1 MNARQLRHY
10 SRQAVRLLGMLDKQ
24 CGDVALTPVQAH
36 ALGEIQLQPLTINQL
51 AQQLNV
57 DKSNASRTVT
67 GLIKLGLVESI
78 ENPKDKRSQ
87 LAALT
92 EQGQQALSQLDQQQN
107 SFFEQ
112 LITQLDDSEQEQL
125 KLGLETYLKGL
136 TKVCQAEEYVLR
148 PLTKADNS
156 QVADVIRKV
165 SAEYGLT
172 ADKGY
177 GVADPTLDDMYSVYD
192 QQGAA
197 YWVVEYQGEIVSG
210 GGFAPLTGEPNVCE
224 PNVCELQKMY
234 FLPQTR
240 GHGLAKRIVAL
251 SLQLAKQFGYQQ
263 CYLET
268 TECLREA
275 VGLYEKL
282 GFEHLDAPLGQT
294 GHDACEV
301 VMLKTL

>member
-36 ALGEIQLQPLTINQL
+36 ALGEIQLQPLSINQL

-87 LAALT
+87 LVALT

-112 LITQLDDSEQEQL
+112 LLTQLDDSEQEQL

-136 TKVCQAEEYVLR
+136 TKVCLAEEYVLR

-197 YWVVEYQGEIVSG
+197 YWVVEYQGEIVGG
-210 GGFAPLTGEPNVCE
+210 GGFAPLTGE

>member
-1 MNARQLRHY
+1 MNVRQLRHY

-87 LAALT
+87 LVALT

-112 LITQLDDSEQEQL
+112 LLTQLDDSEQEQL

-197 YWVVEYQGEIVSG
+197 YWVVEYQGEIVGG
-210 GGFAPLTGEPNVCE
+210 GGFAPLAGE

>member
-51 AQQLNV
+51 AQQLSV
-57 DKSNASRTVT
+57 DKSNASRTIT

-87 LAALT
+87 LVVLT
-92 EQGQQALSQLDQQQN
+92 IQGQQALAQLDQQQN

-112 LITQLDDSEQEQL
+112 LLTQLDDCEQEQL

-136 TKVCQAEEYVLR
+136 IKVCQAEEYVLR
-148 PLTKADNS
+148 PLTKADNP

-177 GVADPTLDDMYSVYD
+177 GVADPTLDDMYSVYN
-192 QQGAA
+192 QCGAA
-197 YWVVEYQGEIVSG
+197 YWVIEHRGEIVGG
-210 GGFAPLTGEPNVCE
+210 GGFAPLAGG

-251 SLQLAKQFGYQQ
+251 SLQLAKQLGYQQ

-301 VMLKTL
+301 VMLKVL

>member
-87 LAALT
+87 LVALT

-112 LITQLDDSEQEQL
+112 LLTQLDDSEQEQL

-197 YWVVEYQGEIVSG
+197 YWVVEYQGEIVGG
-210 GGFAPLTGEPNVCE
+210 GGFAPLAGE

-301 VMLKTL
+301 MMLKTL

>member
-36 ALGEIQLQPLTINQL
+36 ALGEIQLQPLSINQL

-87 LAALT
+87 LVALT
-92 EQGQQALSQLDQQQN
+92 EQGQLALSQLDQQQN

-112 LITQLDDSEQEQL
+112 LLTQLDDSEQEQL

-197 YWVVEYQGEIVSG
+197 YWVVEYQGEIVGG
-210 GGFAPLTGEPNVCE
+210 GGFAPLAGE

>member
-51 AQQLNV
+51 AQQLSV
-57 DKSNASRTVT
+57 DKSNASRTIT

-87 LAALT
+87 LVVLT
-92 EQGQQALSQLDQQQN
+92 IQGQQALSQLDQQQN

-112 LITQLDDSEQEQL
+112 LLTQLDDCEQEQL
-125 KLGLETYLKGL
+125 KLGLEAYLKGL

-148 PLTKADNS
+148 PLAKADNP

-172 ADKGY
+172 ADRGY
-177 GVADPTLDDMYSVYD
+177 GVADPTLDDMYSVYN
-192 QQGAA
+192 QCGAA
-197 YWVVEYQGEIVSG
+197 YWVIEHRGEIVGG
-210 GGFAPLTGEPNVCE
+210 GGFAPLAGE

-301 VMLKTL
+301 VMLKVL

>member
-51 AQQLNV
+51 AQQLSV
-57 DKSNASRTVT
+57 DKSNASRTIT

-87 LAALT
+87 LVVLT
-92 EQGQQALSQLDQQQN
+92 IQGQQALSQLDQQQN

-112 LITQLDDSEQEQL
+112 LLTQLDDCEQEQL

-136 TKVCQAEEYVLR
+136 IKVCQAEEYVLR
-148 PLTKADNS
+148 PLTKADNP

-177 GVADPTLDDMYSVYD
+177 GVADPTLDDMYSVYN
-192 QQGAA
+192 QCGAS
-197 YWVVEYQGEIVSG
+197 YWVIERRGEIVGG
-210 GGFAPLTGEPNVCE
+210 GGFAPLAGE

-301 VMLKTL
+301 VMLKVL

>member
-87 LAALT
+87 LVALT

-112 LITQLDDSEQEQL
+112 LLTQLDDSEQEQL

-197 YWVVEYQGEIVSG
+197 YWVVEYQGEILGG
-210 GGFAPLTGEPNVCE
+210 GGFAPLAGEL
-224 PNVCELQKMY
+224 NVCELQKMY

>member
-87 LAALT
+87 LVALT

-112 LITQLDDSEQEQL
+112 LLTQLDDSEQEQL

-197 YWVVEYQGEIVSG
+197 YWVVEYQGEIVGG
-210 GGFAPLTGEPNVCE
+210 GGFAPLAGE

-282 GFEHLDAPLGQT
+282 GFEYLDAPLGQT

>member
-51 AQQLNV
+51 AQQLSV
-57 DKSNASRTVT
+57 DKSNASRTIT
-67 GLIKLGLVESI
+67 GLIKLGLVGSI

-87 LAALT
+87 LVVLT
-92 EQGQQALSQLDQQQN
+92 IQGQQALSQLDQQQN

-112 LITQLDDSEQEQL
+112 LLTQLDDCEQEQL

-136 TKVCQAEEYVLR
+136 IKVCQAEEYVLR
-148 PLTKADNS
+148 PLTKADNP

-177 GVADPTLDDMYSVYD
+177 GVADPTLDDMYSVYN
-192 QQGAA
+192 QCGAA
-197 YWVVEYQGEIVSG
+197 YWVIEHRGEIVGG
-210 GGFAPLTGEPNVCE
+210 GGFAPLAGE

-301 VMLKTL
+301 VMLKVL

>member
-87 LAALT
+87 LVALT

-112 LITQLDDSEQEQL
+112 LLTQLDDSEQEQL

-136 TKVCQAEEYVLR
+136 TKVCPAEEYVLR

-197 YWVVEYQGEIVSG
+197 YWVVEYQGEIVGG
-210 GGFAPLTGEPNVCE
+210 GGFAPLAGE

>member
-36 ALGEIQLQPLTINQL
+36 ALGEIQQQPLTINQL

-87 LAALT
+87 LVALT

-112 LITQLDDSEQEQL
+112 LLTQLDDNEQEQL

-197 YWVVEYQGEIVSG
+197 YWVVEYQGEIVGG
-210 GGFAPLTGEPNVCE
+210 GGFAPLAGE

>member
-51 AQQLNV
+51 AQQLSV
-57 DKSNASRTVT
+57 DKSNASRTIT

-87 LAALT
+87 LVALT
-92 EQGQQALSQLDQQQN
+92 IQGQQALAQLDQQQS

-112 LITQLDDSEQEQL
+112 LLTQLDDCEQEQL

-148 PLTKADNS
+148 PLTKADNP

-177 GVADPTLDDMYSVYD
+177 GVADPTLDDMYSVYN
-192 QQGAA
+192 QCGAA
-197 YWVVEYQGEIVSG
+197 YWVIEHRGEIVGG
-210 GGFAPLTGEPNVCE
+210 GGFAPLAGE

-251 SLQLAKQFGYQQ
+251 SLQLAKQLGYQQ

-301 VMLKTL
+301 VMLKVL

>member
-51 AQQLNV
+51 AQQLSV
-57 DKSNASRTVT
+57 DKSNASRTIT

-87 LAALT
+87 LVVLT
-92 EQGQQALSQLDQQQN
+92 IQGQQALAQLDQQQN

-112 LITQLDDSEQEQL
+112 LLTQLDDCEQEQL
-125 KLGLETYLKGL
+125 KLGLEAYLKGL

-148 PLTKADNS
+148 PLAKADNP

-172 ADKGY
+172 ADRGY
-177 GVADPTLDDMYSVYD
+177 GVADPTLDDMYSVYN
-192 QQGAA
+192 QCGAA
-197 YWVVEYQGEIVSG
+197 YWVIEHRGEIVGG
-210 GGFAPLTGEPNVCE
+210 GGFAPLAGE

-301 VMLKTL
+301 VMLKVL

>member
-87 LAALT
+87 LVALT

-112 LITQLDDSEQEQL
+112 LLTQLDNNEQEQL
-125 KLGLETYLKGL
+125 KLSLETYLKGL

-197 YWVVEYQGEIVSG
+197 YWVVEYQGEIVGG
-210 GGFAPLTGEPNVCE
+210 GGFAPLAGE

>member
-87 LAALT
+87 LVALT
-92 EQGQQALSQLDQQQN
+92 ERGQLALSQLDQQQN

-112 LITQLDDSEQEQL
+112 LLTQLDDSEQEQL

-136 TKVCQAEEYVLR
+136 TKVCQAKEYVLR

-197 YWVVEYQGEIVSG
+197 YWVVEYQGEIVGG
-210 GGFAPLTGEPNVCE
+210 GGFAPLAGE

>member
-10 SRQAVRLLGMLDKQ
+10 SRQAIRLLGMLDKQ

-87 LAALT
+87 LVALT

-112 LITQLDDSEQEQL
+112 LLTQLDDSEQEQL

-136 TKVCQAEEYVLR
+136 TKVCQAEEYFLR

-165 SAEYGLT
+165 STEYGLT

-192 QQGAA
+192 EQGAA
-197 YWVVEYQGEIVSG
+197 YWVVEYQGEIVGG
-210 GGFAPLTGEPNVCE
+210 GGFAPLAGE

>member
-51 AQQLNV
+51 AQQLSV
-57 DKSNASRTVT
+57 DKSNASRTIT

-87 LAALT
+87 LVVLT
-92 EQGQQALSQLDQQQN
+92 IQGQQALSQLDQQQN

-112 LITQLDDSEQEQL
+112 LLTQLDDCEQEQL

-136 TKVCQAEEYVLR
+136 IKVCQAEEYVLR
-148 PLTKADNS
+148 PLTKADNP

-177 GVADPTLDDMYSVYD
+177 GVADPTLDDMYSVYN
-192 QQGAA
+192 QCGAA
-197 YWVVEYQGEIVSG
+197 YWVIEHRGEIVGG
-210 GGFAPLTGEPNVCE
+210 GGFAPLAGE

-251 SLQLAKQFGYQQ
+251 SLQLAKQLGYQQ

-301 VMLKTL
+301 VMLKVL

>member
-87 LAALT
+87 LVALT

-112 LITQLDDSEQEQL
+112 LLTQLDDSEQEQL

-197 YWVVEYQGEIVSG
+197 YWIVEYQGEIVGG
-210 GGFAPLTGEPNVCE
+210 GGFAPLAGE

>member
-87 LAALT
+87 LVALT
-92 EQGQQALSQLDQQQN
+92 EQGQLALSQLDQQQN

-112 LITQLDDSEQEQL
+112 LLTQLDDSEQEQL

-197 YWVVEYQGEIVSG
+197 YWVVEYQGEIVGG
-210 GGFAPLTGEPNVCE
+210 GGFAQLAGE

>member
-51 AQQLNV
+51 AHQLNV

-87 LAALT
+87 LVALT

-112 LITQLDDSEQEQL
+112 LLTQLDDSEQEQL

-197 YWVVEYQGEIVSG
+197 YWVVEYQGEIVGG
-210 GGFAPLTGEPNVCE
+210 GGFAPLAGE

>member
-87 LAALT
+87 LVGLT

-112 LITQLDDSEQEQL
+112 LLTQLNDSEQEQL

-197 YWVVEYQGEIVSG
+197 YWVVEYQGEIVGG
-210 GGFAPLTGEPNVCE
+210 GGFAPLAGE

>member
-51 AQQLNV
+51 AQQLSV
-57 DKSNASRTVT
+57 DKSNASRTIT

-87 LAALT
+87 LVVLT
-92 EQGQQALSQLDQQQN
+92 IQGQQALAQLDQQQN

-112 LITQLDDSEQEQL
+112 LLTQLDDCEQEQL

-148 PLTKADNS
+148 PLTKADNP

-177 GVADPTLDDMYSVYD
+177 GVADPTLDDMYSVYN
-192 QQGAA
+192 QCGAA
-197 YWVVEYQGEIVSG
+197 YWVIEHRGEIVGG
-210 GGFAPLTGEPNVCE
+210 GGFAPLAGE

-251 SLQLAKQFGYQQ
+251 SLQLAKQLGYQQ

-301 VMLKTL
+301 VMLKVL

>member
-51 AQQLNV
+51 AQQLSV
-57 DKSNASRTVT
+57 DKSNASRTIT

-87 LAALT
+87 LVALT
-92 EQGQQALSQLDQQQN
+92 IQGQQALAQLDQQQN

-112 LITQLDDSEQEQL
+112 LLTQLDDCEQEQL

-148 PLTKADNS
+148 PLTKADNP

-172 ADKGY
+172 ADRGY
-177 GVADPTLDDMYSVYD
+177 GVADPTLDDMYSVYN
-192 QQGAA
+192 QNEAA
-197 YWVVEYQGEIVSG
+197 YWVIEHRGEIVGG
-210 GGFAPLTGEPNVCE
+210 GGFAPLAGE

-251 SLQLAKQFGYQQ
+251 SLQLAKQLGYQQ

-301 VMLKTL
+301 VMLKVL

>member
-51 AQQLNV
+51 AQQLSV
-57 DKSNASRTVT
+57 DKSNASRTIT

-87 LAALT
+87 LVVLT
-92 EQGQQALSQLDQQQN
+92 IQGQQALSQLDQQQN

-112 LITQLDDSEQEQL
+112 LLTQLDDCEQEQL

-136 TKVCQAEEYVLR
+136 IKVCQAEEYVLR
-148 PLTKADNS
+148 PLTKADNP

-177 GVADPTLDDMYSVYD
+177 GVADPTLDDMYSVYN
-192 QQGAA
+192 QCGAA
-197 YWVVEYQGEIVSG
+197 YWVIEHRGEIVGG
-210 GGFAPLTGEPNVCE
+210 GGFAPLAGE

-301 VMLKTL
+301 VMLKVL

>member
-51 AQQLNV
+51 AQLLNV

-87 LAALT
+87 LVALT

-112 LITQLDDSEQEQL
+112 LLTQLDDSEQEQL

-197 YWVVEYQGEIVSG
+197 YWVVEYQGEIVGG
-210 GGFAPLTGEPNVCE
+210 GGFAPLAGE

>member
-51 AQQLNV
+51 AQQLSV
-57 DKSNASRTVT
+57 DKSNASRTIT

-87 LAALT
+87 LVALT
-92 EQGQQALSQLDQQQN
+92 IQGQQALAQLDQQQN

-112 LITQLDDSEQEQL
+112 LLTQLDDCEQEQL

-148 PLTKADNS
+148 PLTKADNP

-177 GVADPTLDDMYSVYD
+177 GVADPTLDDMYSVYN
-192 QQGAA
+192 QCGAA
-197 YWVVEYQGEIVSG
+197 YWVIEHRGEIVGG
-210 GGFAPLTGEPNVCE
+210 GGFAPLAGE

-301 VMLKTL
+301 VMLKVL

>member
-1 MNARQLRHY
+1 MEQIAGFTLR
-10 SRQAVRLLGMLDKQ
+10 
-24 CGDVALTPVQAH
+24 
-36 ALGEIQLQPLTINQL
+36 TIT
-51 AQQLNV
+51 AQ
-57 DKSNASRTVT
+57 
-67 GLIKLGLVESI
+67 
-78 ENPKDKRSQ
+78 
-87 LAALT
+87 
-92 EQGQQALSQLDQQQN
+92 
-107 SFFEQ
+107 
-112 LITQLDDSEQEQL
+112 
-125 KLGLETYLKGL
+125 
-136 TKVCQAEEYVLR
+136 
-148 PLTKADNS
+148 DNS
-156 QVADVIRKV
+156 GIAQVIRKV

-197 YWVVEYQGEIVSG
+197 YWVVEYQGEIVGG
-210 GGFAPLTGEPNVCE
+210 GGFAPLAGE

>member
-51 AQQLNV
+51 AQQLSV
-57 DKSNASRTVT
+57 DKSNASRTIT

-87 LAALT
+87 LVVLT
-92 EQGQQALSQLDQQQN
+92 IQGQQALAQLDQQQN

-112 LITQLDDSEQEQL
+112 LLTQLDDCEQEQL

-148 PLTKADNS
+148 PLTKADNP

-177 GVADPTLDDMYSVYD
+177 GVADPTLDDMYSVYN
-192 QQGAA
+192 QCGAA
-197 YWVVEYQGEIVSG
+197 YWVIEHRGEIVGG
-210 GGFAPLTGEPNVCE
+210 GGFAPLAGE

-301 VMLKTL
+301 VMLKVL

>member
-87 LAALT
+87 LVALT

-112 LITQLDDSEQEQL
+112 LLTQLDDSEQEQL

-136 TKVCQAEEYVLR
+136 TKVCQAKEYVLR

-197 YWVVEYQGEIVSG
+197 YWVVEYQGEIVGG
-210 GGFAPLTGEPNVCE
+210 GGFASLAGE

>member
-36 ALGEIQLQPLTINQL
+36 ALGEIQLQSLTINKL

-87 LAALT
+87 LVALT

-112 LITQLDDSEQEQL
+112 LLTQLDDSEQEQL

-197 YWVVEYQGEIVSG
+197 YWVVEYQGEIVGG
-210 GGFAPLTGEPNVCE
+210 GGFAPLAGE

-240 GHGLAKRIVAL
+240 GHGLAKRIVSL

>member
-36 ALGEIQLQPLTINQL
+36 ALGEIQLQPLSINQL

-87 LAALT
+87 LVALT

-112 LITQLDDSEQEQL
+112 LLTQLDDNEQEQL

-197 YWVVEYQGEIVSG
+197 YWVVEYQGEIVGG
-210 GGFAPLTGEPNVCE
+210 GGFAPLAGE

>member
-197 YWVVEYQGEIVSG
+197 YWVVEYQGEIVGG
-210 GGFAPLTGEPNVCE
+210 GGFAPLAGE

-282 GFEHLDAPLGQT
+282 GFKHLDAPLGQT